1 MNGCGVMHHE
11 SVGASFLRS
20 LGFRSRVCKLVE
32 CHVQAKRYLCYAR
45 PDYYSSLSEA
55 SRTTL
60 TFQGSIMT
68 SDEAKAFEEDSDFNS
83 ILLMRECDEA
93 GKVPDLQV
101 PSLLYYRKDIDM
113 LCDNNPSLTYDNSV
127 RYHFQLSDFQRQ
139 HYENYGYLKISN
151 LMSFVSLPPG
161 VLSKWCD
168 EIASWPK
175 TTDKWITHYEECN
188 KSIDGVSD
196 QQLQQLDKMLCRC
209 ENFVNY
215 HNGMNDLAQRLVLN
229 IVSQLF
235 NEPAKLFKEKINF
248 KLPGGAGFMAHQDS
262 PAYIGLAKDHISV
275 MVAVD
280 AATEENGCLQVCK
293 GRWKATD
300 DDRAH
305 NEAVFVPLTSEGV
318 IVPDVEATMSFD
330 HITCCPGDVLLFSGY
345 LPHRSFNNLS
355 PVSRRAIFLTYN
367 PSSQGD
373 HHSAYY
379 HAKLSRAHGFDSNK
393 TLSFVNDF
401 RGKIVE

>member
-1 MNGCGVMHHE
+1 
-11 SVGASFLRS
+11 
-20 LGFRSRVCKLVE
+20 
-32 CHVQAKRYLCYAR
+32 
-45 PDYYSSLSEA
+45 
-55 SRTTL
+55 
-60 TFQGSIMT
+60 MT

-93 GKVPDLQV
+93 GKISDLQV
-101 PSLLYYRKDIDM
+101 PSLLYYRKDIEM
-113 LCDNNPSLTYDNSV
+113 LCDNNPSLTYDSSV

-151 LMSFVSLPPG
+151 LMSFVSLAPG
-161 VLSKWCD
+161 MLSKWCD

-188 KSIDGVSD
+188 KPIDDVSD
-196 QQLQQLDKMLCRC
+196 RQLLQLDKMLCRC

-293 GRWKATD
+293 GRWKAAD

-305 NEAVFVPLTSEGV
+305 NEAVYVPLTSEGV

>member
-93 GKVPDLQV
+93 GKIPDLQV
-101 PSLLYYRKDIDM
+101 PSLLYYHKDIEM
-113 LCDNNPSLTYDNSV
+113 LCDNNPSLTYNNSV

-151 LMSFVSLPPG
+151 LMSFVSLAPG
-161 VLSKWCD
+161 MLSKWCD

-175 TTDKWITHYEECN
+175 TTDKWITHYEEYN
-188 KSIDGVSD
+188 KSIDDVSD

-248 KLPGGAGFMAHQDS
+248 KLPGGAGFLAHQDS

-293 GRWKATD
+293 GRWKAAD

-305 NEAVFVPLTSEGV
+305 NEAVYVPLTSEGV
-318 IVPDVEATMSFD
+318 IVQDVEATMSFD

-355 PVSRRAIFLTYN
+355 PTSRRAVFLTYN

-393 TLSFVNDF
+393 TLSFVKDF